1 MAQQLTVG
9 CKLPQGLHLD
19 HAGKRVTLNGTNS
32 TEIIGG
38 HGLTLVDK
46 EFFDAWY
53 DAHRDYAPVK
63 QGLIFA
69 HDKEASVKAEAREK
83 ASHKSGFEGINPDK
97 PGHGVERMADK

>member
-1 MAQQLTVG
+1 MGQQLTVG
-9 CKLPQGLHLD
+9 CKLPNGLHLD

-38 HGLTLVDK
+38 HGLTMVDK

-53 DAHRDYAPVK
+53 DAHRDYPAIK

-69 HDKEASVKAEAREK
+69 HEKRSATEGEAKEKIDNP
-83 ASHKSGFEGINPDK
+83 SGFERLDPNK
-97 PGHGVERMADK
+97 PGPGLAKEDGK